1 MTNNIWEPHSV
12 CIDHS
17 KQLVSPVIPKSACT
31 TLRHHVFF
39 VDEQPDNWLKPRAM
53 AQTDQAG
60 QLEVGLSQLPDDYEC
75 LLLIR
80 EPLDRLISGMAE
92 VIYRQFTGADNPES
106 GQLSPKDALTS
117 QGKPNLQNSDMFE
130 EHIWKFINKGTN
142 NLWGFFD
149 CFTTHGV
156 LNIHVEQQTT
166 IMDWQNLQNKFQNIT
181 MIEVDKNLWPNITQW
196 MNERGTPISDEP
208 YVNANPAFSNGHKAY
223 IKGIYTLAVKDNR
236 NNLLDDYKK
245 YFQTDIDFYN
255 SQKADFYRGAEQ

>member
-1 MTNNIWEPHSV
+1 MTNSIWETKGGF
-12 CIDHS
+12 CFDHS
-17 KQLVSPVIPKSACT
+17 RQLVSPVIPKSACT

-39 VDEQPDNWLKPRAM
+39 VDEQPDNWVKPGEF
-53 AQTDQAG
+53 TNDQAG
-60 QLEVGLSQLPDDYEC
+60 QIPDDYEC

-92 VIYRQFTGADNPES
+92 VIYRH
-106 GQLSPKDALTS
+106 LIHKDLLTS
-117 QGKPNLQNSDMFE
+117 QVKTRDLMVAGRGLQRSPFENSDKIE
-130 EHIWKFINKGTN
+130 EHIWNFINNDDTN
-142 NLWGFFD
+142 NLKGFFD

-156 LNIHVEQQTT
+156 INIHVEQQTT

-196 MNERGTPISDEP
+196 MNERGTPIRYEP
-208 YVNANPAFSNGHKAY
+208 YVKNANTAFRNGHKAY

-236 NNLLDDYKK
+236 NNLLDDYKE

-255 SQKADFYRGAEQ
+255 SHKADFYRGAEQ